1 MKRFVTLFLV
11 LVCAVAVLTGC
22 GGEPAQH
29 TQTQQ
34 QTQVENVTFQISAI
48 SPTGATLIITDTNPE
63 PYLYGEWYKIQRLTD
78 GQWQDLPHI
87 IDNAGFTAI
96 GYLPNDMDEVR
107 FEINWEWLYGKLPSG
122 EYRLWKQVG
131 AKECYIEFSI

>member
-1 MKRFVTLFLV
+1 MKKLIVFLFALFI
-11 LVCAVAVLTGC
+11 LTGC
-22 GGEPAQH
+22 RGEPAQP

-78 GQWQDLPHI
+78 GQWQDLPHV
-87 IDNAGFTAI
+87 IDNAAFTMI

-107 FEINWEWLYGKLPSG
+107 FEINWEWLYGVLPSG
-122 EYRLWKQVG
+122 TYRIFKEVG
-131 AKECYIEFSI
+131 SQKISVEFTI

>member
-1 MKRFVTLFLV
+1 MKKLIVFLFVFSI
-11 LVCAVAVLTGC
+11 LTGC

-34 QTQVENVTFQISAI
+34 QNQVENVTFQISAI

-87 IDNAGFTAI
+87 IDNAAFTMI

-107 FEINWEWLYGKLPSG
+107 FEINWEWLYGVLPSG
-122 EYRLWKQVG
+122 TYRIFKEVG
-131 AKECYIEFSI
+131 SQQISVEFNL

>member
-1 MKRFVTLFLV
+1 MKKFILFMLTLSIL
-11 LVCAVAVLTGC
+11 AGC
-22 GGEPAQH
+22 GGEPAQP

-87 IDNAGFTAI
+87 IDNAGFTMI
-96 GYLPNDMDEVR
+96 GYLPDENGQVK
-107 FEINWEWLYGKLPSG
+107 FSINWEWLYGVLPSG
-122 EYRLWKQVG
+122 TYRIFKEVG
-131 AKECYIEFSI
+131 SQQISVEFAI

>member
-11 LVCAVAVLTGC
+11 LVCTVAILTGC

-63 PYLYGEWYKIQRLTD
+63 PYLYGEWYKIQRLAD
-78 GQWQDLPHI
+78 GQWVDVPTV
-87 IDNAGFTAI
+87 IDNYAFNLMGYIPDANGEVKFT
-96 GYLPNDMDEVR
+96 
-107 FEINWEWLYGKLPSG
+107 INWEWLYGKLPSG

>member
-1 MKRFVTLFLV
+1 MKKFIVFLLTLFI
-11 LVCAVAVLTGC
+11 LTGC
-22 GGEPAQH
+22 GGQSDQP

-34 QTQVENVTFQISAI
+34 QLQVENVTFQIFDI
-48 SPTGATLIITDTNPE
+48 SPTGATLVITDTNAE

-78 GQWQDLPHI
+78 GQWMDVPHV
-87 IDNAGFTAI
+87 IDNAAFNAMGYIPDANGEVKFT
-96 GYLPNDMDEVR
+96 
-107 FEINWEWLYGKLPSG
+107 INWEWFYGKLPSG

>member
-1 MKRFVTLFLV
+1 MKKLIVFLLALFI
-11 LVCAVAVLTGC
+11 LTGC
-22 GGEPAQH
+22 AEQPAQR

-34 QTQVENVTFQISAI
+34 SIQVENVTIQISDI
-48 SPTGATLIITDTNPE
+48 SPSGATLVITDNNPD

-78 GQWQDLPHI
+78 GQWMDVPHV
-87 IDNAGFTAI
+87 IDNGAFNAMGYIPDANGKVKFT
-96 GYLPNDMDEVR
+96 
-107 FEINWEWLYGKLPSG
+107 INWEWLYGKLPSG